1 MPIIL
6 NSITYYT
13 TVEACRVAGISKN
26 TFLRWVK
33 EKSFVDVAQRD
44 RHGWR
49 LFSQEDLGKL
59 KAVVNKVIKVE

>member
-1 MPIIL
+1 M
-6 NSITYYT
+6 
-13 TVEACRVAGISKN
+13 AGISKN

-49 LFSQEDLGKL
+49 LFSHEDLGRL